1 MMVKHIV
8 MWRLKEPVGG
18 SSKEEVAQ
26 SLKQRLE
33 ALPQAIPE
41 IRYYE
46 VGLNLKDSERASD
59 VVLYSEFDSL
69 EALAAYSQHPA
80 HLEVVEL
87 VREIAA
93 ESRVVDYET

>member
-8 MWRLKEPVGG
+8 MWRLKEPTDG
-18 SSKEEVAQ
+18 SSKEEVAR
-26 SLKQRLE
+26 SFKQRLE
-33 ALPQAIPE
+33 ELPQAIPE
-41 IRYYE
+41 IRFYE
-46 VGLNLKDSERASD
+46 VGINLKDSERASD

-69 EALAAYSQHPA
+69 EALTTYSQHPA

-93 ESRVVDYET
+93 ESRVVDYEV

>member
-1 MMVKHIV
+1 MIVKHIV
-8 MWRLKEPVGG
+8 MWRLKEPTSG
-18 SSKEEVAQ
+18 SSKEAVAR
-26 SLKQRLE
+26 SFKLRLE
-33 ALPQAIPE
+33 ALPQVIPE

-46 VGLNLKDSERASD
+46 VGLNLKDSERAAD

-69 EALAAYSQHPA
+69 EALASYSLHPA